1 MLDCEWISFWTA
13 NHHKQTIALSVL
25 DSQRKGE
32 RSGIATSSTSSK
44 TSSPLPSRAN
54 FGLSIFEVVM
64 ASGKSIMPQ
73 QLCGS
78 FYSGTVNSGIPP
90 DEAKKKPNEK
100 QQQENKH
107 MTCRRDGICINS
119 LLSCCLQLQINANQ
133 LRCPFDAYRHMHLV
147 ARPIRC

>member
-78 FYSGTVNSGIPP
+78 FYSGTVNSGFPLAR
-90 DEAKKKPNEK
+90 DEAKKS
-100 QQQENKH
+100 QSNKK
-107 MTCRRDGICINS
+107 TS
-119 LLSCCLQLQINANQ
+119 T
-133 LRCPFDAYRHMHLV
+133 
-147 ARPIRC
+147 